1 VSYTP
6 DTYSDFK
13 DSVKYATIAVL
24 SNTPTYSAGVLTAG
38 SVGILAVDGVNTVL
52 NDRILVKNQAAGL
65 QNGVYKVTTQGTAGV
80 AFVLTRT
87 TDADQALEIGPGTM
101 VTVEA
106 GGTLFDTTWIV
117 SNDTAITIGTTAITF
132 TQISGSGGTVDL
144 NPAYRRSWFGV
155 G

>member
-13 DSVKYATIAVL
+13 DSVKYATIAAL
-24 SNTPTYSAGVLTAG
+24 PTVTATSQTLTATA
-38 SVGILAVDGVNTVL
+38 VGILAVDGVNTVL
-52 NDRILVKNQAAGL
+52 NDRILVKNQVAGAN
-65 QNGVYKVTTQGTAGV
+65 NGVYKVTTQGTAGV

-101 VTVEA
+101 ITVEA
-106 GGTLFDTTWIV
+106 GGTLFDTTWIIT
-117 SNDTAITIGTTAITF
+117 NDTAITIGTTAITF
-132 TQISGSGGTVDL
+132 AQISGSGGVADL